1 MKTTVEIPD
10 TELEDLM
17 RFTGASTE
25 RQAILTAIVDYNRRQ
40 RVAALVG
47 HAGKAE
53 ALVTP
58 DELQALRR
66 QRGPG
71 DC

>member
-1 MKTTVEIPD
+1 MKITLGIPD

-17 RFTGASTE
+17 QFTGATTK
-25 RQAILTAIVDYNRRQ
+25 RQAILIAIADYNRRQ